1 MNAKSKKQQ
10 FVLRIIH
17 NTTNVW
23 KSKLKSTWNIK
34 VSLTYFYKLLI
45 DVSIAPNK
53 KFKLNSYTNYPKNH
67 VWHIT
72 WKVFMLHYN
81 TFSPKDEKHFV
92 AFCVILYDIKHVTY
106 IVMRCKFTKNYSLH
120 KLNLFWQKLLTLL
133 TLEPRSS
140 AHNFAT
146 KNCTLYQMSS
156 LYNTKPH
163 LTEHAVRYIW
173 KYQGKCKHITMIG
186 LDKTF
191 ETYND

>member
-1 MNAKSKKQQ
+1 MLNQENKGS
-10 FVLRIIH
+10 FRESSFLYFFCYVMYFCIFISTTRIIQIASQWWRV
-17 NTTNVW
+17 TVW

-53 KFKLNSYTNYPKNH
+53 TYKLNLYTNYPKNH

-120 KLNLFWQKLLTLL
+120 KLNLFWQKLLNVIDI
-133 TLEPRSS
+133 RSEI
-140 AHNFAT
+140 
-146 KNCTLYQMSS
+146 KCTQFCNQKL
-156 LYNTKPH
+156 
-163 LTEHAVRYIW
+163 
-173 KYQGKCKHITMIG
+173 HI
-186 LDKTF
+186 LPDVKF
-191 ETYND
+191 V

>member
-1 MNAKSKKQQ
+1 MLNQKIRVR
-10 FVLRIIH
+10 F
-17 NTTNVW
+17 NTTTVW

-106 IVMRCKFTKNYSLH
+106 IVMRCKFTKKVFSQQI
-120 KLNLFWQKLLTLL
+120 KSLLTKAF
-133 TLEPRSS
+133 E
-140 AHNFAT
+140 
-146 KNCTLYQMSS
+146 
-156 LYNTKPH
+156 
-163 LTEHAVRYIW
+163 RYW
-173 KYQGKCKHITMIG
+173 H
-186 LDKTF
+186 
-191 ETYND
+191 